1 MEPNVIDGVDILV
14 NESQIFI
21 EEKSEEKFEKG
32 WNHGERSQGRQGKYF
47 FPRTTH
53 DTCHS
58 CVGL

>member
-32 WNHGERSQGRQGKYF
+32 
-47 FPRTTH
+47 
-53 DTCHS
+53 
-58 CVGL
+58 